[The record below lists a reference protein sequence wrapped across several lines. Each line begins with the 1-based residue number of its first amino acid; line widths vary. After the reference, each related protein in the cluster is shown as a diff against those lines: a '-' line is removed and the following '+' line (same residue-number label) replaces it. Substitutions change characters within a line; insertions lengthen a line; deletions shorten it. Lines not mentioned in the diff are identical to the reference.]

1 MSPNPSGPPPLPDPA
16 AQTFR
21 IPARTWITWALIV
34 GAIIALSIL
43 KNRMNSDVERLSQ
56 YRFET
61 LVDQGMIAHAVIK
74 YSNQGSLTKVVG
86 TYYKMQGDEKTEIS
100 FEASVRLTYDLERKL
115 LTLPQVEPG
124 DASMV
129 WFSIL
134 MSLLPF
140 LIVGA
145 VIWFF
150 FIRRIKFASRKGSED
165 VDRYDKLLDKWEEQA
180 KRMDGVLDRMERK
193 E

>member
-1 MSPNPSGPPPLPDPA
+1 MPDMSSNPSGPPPLPDPA

-21 IPARTWITWALIV
+21 IPARTWITWLLIV
-34 GAIIALSIL
+34 VAIIALSIL

-134 MSLLPF
+134 ISLLPF

-150 FIRRIKFASRKGSED
+150 FIRRIKFASRKGS
-165 VDRYDKLLDKWEEQA
+165 
-180 KRMDGVLDRMERK
+180 
-193 E
+193 